1 MVILVQFFSVDS
13 RKLETLAGTY
23 LGMLPDWY
31 EDPDGDPGALPVDV
45 QEVRAAGWDLPWD
58 AP

>member
-31 EDPDGDPGALPVDV
+31 EDPDGDSGALLSEDV
-45 QEVRAAGWDLPWD
+45 QEVRAPCWDIP
-58 AP
+58 

>member
-1 MVILVQFFSVDS
+1 MSW
-13 RKLETLAGTY
+13 KLELLAGTY

-31 EDPDGDPGALPVDV
+31 KDPGDPGALLPIDV
-45 QEVRAAGWDLPWD
+45 QEIRAACWDLPWD